1 VWCSFT
7 KHWVVAGN
15 PDQIARF
22 APRDESLHQMA
33 HLIRKDNMALSR
45 RETTRRQ
52 AIAAALVGSYPLSLR
67 AAQPTVQE
75 KANIQVVKDFCEAWP
90 AHDVGKIMSY
100 FADNCA
106 YRPLETMET
115 AKGRDAVE
123 KEIKRFVNNVQRFE
137 IRETWARGPM
147 VINQRIDHFKD
158 FQIKAW
164 HGTGVFFLKGGR
176 IVERLDYTT
185 FTDPISTTGARQ

>member
-1 VWCSFT
+1 MINASIKAQGHIITEGGSMTVS
-7 KHWVVAGN
+7 K
-15 PDQIARF
+15 
-22 APRDESLHQMA
+22 
-33 HLIRKDNMALSR
+33 RK
-45 RETTRRQ
+45 TTRRQ
-52 AIAAALVGSYPLSLR
+52 AIAAAALAAGYPLSLR
-67 AAQPTVQE
+67 AAEPTAQE
-75 KANIQVVKDFCEAWP
+75 KANIQVIKDFCEAWP

-115 AKGRDAVE
+115 AKGREAVE

-137 IRETWARGPM
+137 ILETWARGPM

-164 HGTGVFFLKGGR
+164 HGTGVFYLKDGK
-176 IVERLDYTT
+176 IVEWFDYTT
-185 FTDPISTTGARQ
+185 FMDPV

>member
-1 VWCSFT
+1 MTFW
-7 KHWVVAGN
+7 K
-15 PDQIARF
+15 
-22 APRDESLHQMA
+22 
-33 HLIRKDNMALSR
+33 
-45 RETTRRQ
+45 RETTRRK
-52 AIAAALVGSYPLSLR
+52 AITAAAVGTLAAGYPLSLQG
-67 AAQPTVQE
+67 AKQTAQE

-123 KEIKRFVNNVQRFE
+123 KEIKRFVNNVERFE
-137 IRETWARGPM
+137 ILETWARGPM
-147 VINQRIDHFKD
+147 VINQRIDRFTR

-164 HGTGVFFLKGGR
+164 HGTGVFFLKDGK
-176 IVERLDYTT
+176 IVEWFDYTT
-185 FTDPISTTGARQ
+185 FTDPV

>member
-1 VWCSFT
+1 
-7 KHWVVAGN
+7 
-15 PDQIARF
+15 
-22 APRDESLHQMA
+22 M
-33 HLIRKDNMALSR
+33 
-45 RETTRRQ
+45 
-52 AIAAALVGSYPLSLR
+52 
-67 AAQPTVQE
+67 
-75 KANIQVVKDFCEAWP
+75 DFCEAWP

-115 AKGRDAVE
+115 AKGRDTVE
-123 KEIKRFVNNVQRFE
+123 KVIERFVNNVQRFE
-137 IRETWARGPM
+137 VLETWARGPM

-176 IVERLDYTT
+176 IVEWFDYTT
-185 FTDPISTTGARQ
+185 FTDPV